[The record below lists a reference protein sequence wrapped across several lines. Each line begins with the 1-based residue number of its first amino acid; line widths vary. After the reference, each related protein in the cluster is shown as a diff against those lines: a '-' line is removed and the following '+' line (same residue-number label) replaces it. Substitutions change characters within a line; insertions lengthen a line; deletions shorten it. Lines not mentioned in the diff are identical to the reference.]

1 LTVPH
6 PGPDHA
12 ATASTQEPGPAMSPQ
27 RLTRGA
33 DVVRVA
39 LLSGAAGWLVAG
51 DPSAALK
58 ALLVLPPAVL
68 GRVVH
73 IHPAFDLLFSFA
85 LAVEAT
91 ASGLGAYDSVSWGD
105 TLPHLV
111 LPVLSAAAQ
120 PSAAPT
126 ARFRLGAAV
135 VSAASVL
142 ALGALW
148 ELVEWATDSAFG
160 TNYSEGYRDTLV
172 DLLADAVAAIGG
184 GVLVAV
190 WLGAG
195 ARGPGLA

>member
-1 LTVPH
+1 
-6 PGPDHA
+6 
-12 ATASTQEPGPAMSPQ
+12 MSPQ

-111 LPVLSAAAQ
+111 LPVLSGPVLYVGLVRLGAAAQ